1 MTNRNPVTFAET
13 FKIINLMKRIFLNAF
28 VIAGLGLAVT
38 GCKNNNNEAE
48 VSEEKEAAMAQAETM
63 EFTVD
68 TAESIIE
75 WQGEKPT
82 GTHTGV
88 IKVANG
94 SFKANDS
101 IIESGTFVIDMQS
114 IEVTDLEGDQKQNLE
129 AHLKGTVEGKE
140 GDFFNVTEF
149 PKATFEVT
157 GITEE
162 EGQAMLQGNLT
173 IKEET
178 KNIAFPVSISK
189 DGESLQITSEE
200 FTIDRTKWNVNYGS
214 KSVFD
219 GLGDKFIND
228 DIALK
233 INLKAKKA

>member
-1 MTNRNPVTFAET
+1 
-13 FKIINLMKRIFLNAF
+13 MKRIFLNAF

-38 GCKNNNNEAE
+38 GCKNNNKEADMTE
-48 VSEEKEAAMAQAETM
+48 AKEAATAQAESM
-63 EFTVD
+63 KFTVD
-68 TAESIIE
+68 TASSVIE
-75 WQGEKPT
+75 WKGEKPT
-82 GTHTGV
+82 GTHTGT

-94 SFKANDS
+94 SFMANDS
-101 IIESGTFVIDMQS
+101 VVESGTFVIDMKS
-114 IEVTDLEGDQKQNLE
+114 IEVTDLKGEEKSNLE

-149 PKATFEVT
+149 PEATFEVT

-162 EGQAMLQGNLT
+162 AGEPMLQGNLT

-178 KNIAFPVSISK
+178 KNISFPVSISN
-189 DGESLQITSEE
+189 DGENIEITSEE

-228 DIALK
+228 EVTLK
-233 INLKAKKA
+233 INLKASKA

>member
-1 MTNRNPVTFAET
+1 
-13 FKIINLMKRIFLNAF
+13 MKRIFINAF
-28 VIAGLGLAVT
+28 VIAGLGLAFT
-38 GCKNNNNEAE
+38 GCKDNNNEAE
-48 VSEEKEAAMAQAETM
+48 VAEVKDAATAEAEAM
-63 EFTVD
+63 EFTID
-68 TAESIIE
+68 TNESVIE

-82 GTHTGV
+82 GTHTGT
-88 IKVANG
+88 IKVSKG
-94 SFKANDS
+94 SFSANDS
-101 IIESGTFVIDMQS
+101 IIESGTFVIDMKS
-114 IEVTDLEGDQKQNLE
+114 IEVTDLEGDQKENLE

-140 GDFFNVTEF
+140 GDFFNVNEF
-149 PKATFEVT
+149 PEATFEVT

-162 EGQAMLQGNLT
+162 EGQSMMQGNLT

-189 DGESLQITSEE
+189 DGETMMITSEE

-228 DIALK
+228 DVALK

>member
-1 MTNRNPVTFAET
+1 
-13 FKIINLMKRIFLNAF
+13 MKRIFLNAF
-28 VIAGLGLAVT
+28 VIAGLGLGLT
-38 GCKNNNNEAE
+38 GCKNDNKEAE
-48 VSEEKEAAMAQAETM
+48 VSEAKEAASAEAEAM
-63 EFTVD
+63 SFTVD
-68 TAESIIE
+68 TTESVIK

-82 GTHTGV
+82 GTHTGT
-88 IKVANG
+88 IKVAKG

-101 IIESGTFVIDMQS
+101 VIESGTFVIDMQS
-114 IEVTDLEGDQKQNLE
+114 IEVTDLEGEEKANLE

-140 GDFFNVTEF
+140 GDFFNVNEF

-162 EGQAMLQGNLT
+162 QGQSMLQGNLT
-173 IKEET
+173 MKEET
-178 KNIAFPVSISK
+178 KNISFPVSISK
-189 DGESLQITSEE
+189 DGESILITSEE

-214 KSVFD
+214 KSVFE

-228 DIALK
+228 DVSLK

>member
-1 MTNRNPVTFAET
+1 
-13 FKIINLMKRIFLNAF
+13 MKRIFLNAF
-28 VIAGLGLAVT
+28 VIAGLGLAFT
-38 GCKNNNNEAE
+38 GCKNDNKEAE
-48 VSEEKEAAMAQAETM
+48 VSEVKDAATAQAEAM
-63 EFTVD
+63 DYSVD
-68 TAESIIE
+68 TTESVID

-82 GTHTGV
+82 GTHTGT
-88 IKVANG
+88 IKVAQG

-101 IIESGTFVIDMQS
+101 VIESGTFVIDMQS
-114 IEVTDLEGDQKQNLE
+114 IEVTDLEGEEKANLE

-140 GDFFNVTEF
+140 GDFFNVTEY

-157 GITEE
+157 GITEK
-162 EGQAMLQGNLT
+162 EGQSMLQGNLT

-178 KNIAFPVSISK
+178 KNIEFPVNISQ
-189 DGESLQITSEE
+189 DGESITITSEE

-228 DIALK
+228 EVALK
-233 INLKAKKA
+233 LNLKAKKA

>member
-1 MTNRNPVTFAET
+1 
-13 FKIINLMKRIFLNAF
+13 MKRIFINAF
-28 VIAGLGLAVT
+28 VIAGLGLAFT

-48 VSEEKEAAMAQAETM
+48 VAEVQEAATAEAEAM
-63 EFTVD
+63 KFTVD
-68 TAESIIE
+68 TDESVIE
-75 WQGEKPT
+75 WKGEKPT
-82 GTHTGV
+82 GTHTGI
-88 IKVANG
+88 IKVSNG
-94 SFKANDS
+94 SFSANDS
-101 IIESGTFVIDMQS
+101 IIESGTFVIDMKS
-114 IEVTDLEGDQKQNLE
+114 IEVTDLEGDQKANLE

-149 PKATFEVT
+149 PEATFEVT

-162 EGQAMLQGNLT
+162 EGQSMMQGNLT

-189 DGESLQITSEE
+189 DGETIMITSEE

-228 DIALK
+228 DVALK

>member
-1 MTNRNPVTFAET
+1 
-13 FKIINLMKRIFLNAF
+13 MKRIFLNAF
-28 VIAGLGLAVT
+28 VIAGLGLAFT

-48 VSEEKEAAMAQAETM
+48 VAEMKDAATAQAEAM
-63 EFTVD
+63 KFSVD
-68 TAESIIE
+68 TSSSVIE
-75 WQGEKPT
+75 WKGEKPT
-82 GTHTGV
+82 GTHNGT
-88 IKVANG
+88 IKVSNG
-94 SFKANDS
+94 SFMANDS
-101 IIESGTFVIDMQS
+101 VIESGTFVIDMKS
-114 IEVTDLEGDQKQNLE
+114 IEVTDLEGDNKSDLE

-140 GDFFNVTEF
+140 GDFFNVQEF
-149 PKATFEVT
+149 PEAKFEVT

-162 EGQAMLQGNLT
+162 AGQSMLQGNLT

-178 KNIAFPVSISK
+178 KNIAFPVTISK
-189 DGESLQITSEE
+189 DGESIQITSEE

-228 DIALK
+228 DVSLK